1 MPAPKDLKRLVRS
14 RMKKTGEAYTAARL
28 QILKT
33 SEPKTNFAQV
43 AGMSD
48 AIISK
53 QTGRTWAEWV
63 RVLDEARAVEKPHR
77 EIARF
82 VSSLGTPNWW
92 TQMVAVGYQRIRGL
106 REKGQRRDGWFE
118 VGRSRTFNVPIET
131 LYAAFENARTRRRWL
146 RVNVSV
152 RTAVANT
159 RMRLNWDDDT
169 MVEVIFTAKGIGKS
183 VVFA

>member
-1 MPAPKDLKRLVRS
+1 MRPVRHKTQFTEPAHDFFPK
-14 RMKKTGEAYTAARL
+14 
-28 QILKT
+28 
-33 SEPKTNFAQV
+33 
-43 AGMSD
+43 
-48 AIISK
+48 
-53 QTGRTWAEWV
+53 
-63 RVLDEARAVEKPHR
+63 
-77 EIARF
+77 
-82 VSSLGTPNWW
+82 
-92 TQMVAVGYQRIRGL
+92 RIKGL

-118 VGRSRTFNVPIET
+118 VGRSRTFNVPIDT